1 MRRLLQAD
9 ELVHTHQGDV
19 AASPTLDDQRFTTLR
34 DFVAVRLAVRAGVA
48 VGGDACHDRQ
58 IVPDFVQEAQAT
70 KHLVYYPPVCDPR
83 FWWCV
88 PGGYGPGTVVRA
100 EESTT
105 EFGWNVGLGVTYSLS
120 GGSELF
126 FEAKY
131 QKIETDRV
139 STEYIP
145 LNIGIRW

>member
-1 MRRLLQAD
+1 M
-9 ELVHTHQGDV
+9 
-19 AASPTLDDQRFTTLR
+19 
-34 DFVAVRLAVRAGVA
+34 
-48 VGGDACHDRQ
+48 
-58 IVPDFVQEAQAT
+58 
-70 KHLVYYPPVCDPR
+70 YYPPVCDPW

-100 EESTT
+100 KESTT
-105 EFGWNVGLGVTYSLS
+105 EFGWNVGLGVTHRLS

-131 QKIETDRV
+131 QVIETDRI